1 VVTAFVAVNAPCPA
15 SDPAAVIWITA
26 AFRHGRLHLSRSERE
41 HFLLTGQETDMTR
54 LTNGIRDLTADEIGL
69 VAGGQTWAYEIRSA
83 DGVLDVGMR
92 LDKATGREVPY
103 AIWTAAAQ

>member
-1 VVTAFVAVNAPCPA
+1 
-15 SDPAAVIWITA
+15 
-26 AFRHGRLHLSRSERE
+26 
-41 HFLLTGQETDMTR
+41 MTR

-92 LDKATGREVPY
+92 LDKATGQEVPY

>member
-1 VVTAFVAVNAPCPA
+1 
-15 SDPAAVIWITA
+15 
-26 AFRHGRLHLSRSERE
+26 
-41 HFLLTGQETDMTR
+41 LLTGQETDMTR

>member
-1 VVTAFVAVNAPCPA
+1 VSGDGVCCREGTLPGERPGGC
-15 SDPAAVIWITA
+15 DLDHA

-41 HFLLTGQETDMTR
+41 HF
-54 LTNGIRDLTADEIGL
+54 EIGL
-69 VAGGQTWAYEIRSA
+69 VSGGQTWAYEIRSA